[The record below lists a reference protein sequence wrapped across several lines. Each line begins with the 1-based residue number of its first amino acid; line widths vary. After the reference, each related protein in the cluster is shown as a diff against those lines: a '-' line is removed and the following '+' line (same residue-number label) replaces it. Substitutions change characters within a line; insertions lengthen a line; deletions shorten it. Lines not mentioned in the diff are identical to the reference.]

1 MSISSMS
8 NEEIRKLKTSV
19 AEVSKKKKN
28 KKKKHLWSP
37 TTIHKV
43 MFAIPTAPQKDDEI
57 NTLKKELE
65 ALRKQE
71 SIGNSLQRKSTTEQV
86 R

>member
-19 AEVSKKKKN
+19 AEVSEKKKN
-28 KKKKHLWSP
+28 LWSP

>member
-19 AEVSKKKKN
+19 AEVSKKKN
-28 KKKKHLWSP
+28 LWSP

-71 SIGNSLQRKSTTEQV
+71 STGNSLQRKSTTEQV

>member
-28 KKKKHLWSP
+28 LWSP

-43 MFAIPTAPQKDDEI
+43 TFATPTTPQKDDEI

-71 SIGNSLQRKSTTEQV
+71 SIGNSLHRKSTTEQV

>member
-28 KKKKHLWSP
+28 PWSP

-43 MFAIPTAPQKDDEI
+43 MFATPTTPQKDDEI

-71 SIGNSLQRKSTTEQV
+71 STGNSLQRKSTTEQV

>member
-1 MSISSMS
+1 
-8 NEEIRKLKTSV
+8 
-19 AEVSKKKKN
+19 
-28 KKKKHLWSP
+28 
-37 TTIHKV
+37 

-71 SIGNSLQRKSTTEQV
+71 SVGNSLQRKSTTEQV

>member
-28 KKKKHLWSP
+28 LWSP

-43 MFAIPTAPQKDDEI
+43 MFAIPTVPQKDDEI
-57 NTLKKELE
+57 NTLKKEVE

>member
-19 AEVSKKKKN
+19 AEVSKKKKKN
-28 KKKKHLWSP
+28 LWSP

-43 MFAIPTAPQKDDEI
+43 MFATPTTPQKDDEI

>member
-1 MSISSMS
+1 
-8 NEEIRKLKTSV
+8 
-19 AEVSKKKKN
+19 
-28 KKKKHLWSP
+28 
-37 TTIHKV
+37 

-65 ALRKQE
+65 ALKNQG
-71 SIGNSLQRKSTTEQV
+71 SIGNPLQNKSTTEQV

>member
-1 MSISSMS
+1 
-8 NEEIRKLKTSV
+8 
-19 AEVSKKKKN
+19 
-28 KKKKHLWSP
+28 
-37 TTIHKV
+37 

-65 ALRKQE
+65 ALKKQG
-71 SIGNSLQRKSTTEQV
+71 SIGNSLQNKSTTEQV